1 MSRGIV
7 AFGEDWGG
15 LPSSTQHIV
24 GRLAHTRDVV
34 WVNSI
39 GMRRPRLDRRDL
51 ARALAKLNRSART
64 SRRPSDAP
72 VAQPDR
78 LTVVNPAAVSW
89 PGNHFARA
97 INRVVLGRQI
107 RGAME
112 ARGLRRPVLWT
123 SLPTA
128 VSLVGELGE
137 GPVVYYC
144 CDDFGALPGV
154 DHAPVLELERELIG
168 RADLILAASDT
179 LAARF
184 PASRTALAPHGVDFE
199 RFTAPAPRAHDLP
212 SDGPIAGFYGSI
224 AEWID
229 VELIA
234 YCAEHLMDWRFVL
247 IGEIKINV
255 DRLRAL
261 PNVCLLG
268 ARPHAELPSYVQHW
282 DVSLLPFLDTPQIR
296 ACNPLKLREYLAA
309 GAPIAAIDFPAL
321 TEYRDLV
328 EVARDSEGFLRAI
341 CRAAADKR
349 PRADRRARVAEESWD
364 ARARAIGE
372 LIDAL

>member
-24 GRLAHTRDVV
+24 GRLALTRDVV

-39 GMRRPRLDRRDL
+39 GMRRPRINRSDF
-51 ARALAKLNRSART
+51 ARALAKLNRSAQADWKPLETPEAR
-64 SRRPSDAP
+64 
-72 VAQPDR
+72 PDR

-89 PGNHFARA
+89 PGNPLARA
-97 INRVVLGRQI
+97 INRVVLGRQV

-112 ARGLRRPVLWT
+112 ARGLQRPILWT

-154 DHAPVLELERELIG
+154 DHAPVLALERELVD
-168 RADLILAASDT
+168 RADLILAASET

-184 PASRTALAPHGVDFE
+184 PAGRTALAPHGVDFE
-199 RFTAPAPRAHDLP
+199 RFAEAAPRAGDLP
-212 SDGPIAGFYGSI
+212 TGGPIAGFYGSI

-229 VELIA
+229 IDLIA
-234 YCAEHLMDWRFVL
+234 YCAERLPHWRFVL
-247 IGEIKINV
+247 IGEIKTNV
-255 DRLRAL
+255 DRLRAF
-261 PNVCLLG
+261 PNVWLLG

-282 DVSLLPFLDTPQIR
+282 DASLLPFRDTPQIR
-296 ACNPLKLREYLAA
+296 ACSPLKLREYLAA
-309 GAPIAAIDFPAL
+309 GPPIAAIDFPAL
-321 TEYRDLV
+321 AEYRDFV
-328 EVARDSEGFLRAI
+328 EIARDSEGFLRAI

-349 PRADRRARVAEESWD
+349 PRDDRRARVAAESWD
-364 ARARAIGE
+364 SRARAIGE

>member
-309 GAPIAAIDFPAL
+309 GAPIAAIDFPAV

-328 EVARDSEGFLRAI
+328 EVAGDSEGFLRAI